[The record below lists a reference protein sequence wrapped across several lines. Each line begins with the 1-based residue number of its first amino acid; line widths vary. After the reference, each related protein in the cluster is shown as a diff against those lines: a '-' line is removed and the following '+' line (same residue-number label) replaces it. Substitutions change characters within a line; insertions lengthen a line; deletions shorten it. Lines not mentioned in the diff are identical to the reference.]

1 MKKIN
6 PKTKT
11 EKNKDHILVTT
22 GKDQVAIRLRKGD
35 DTLQLV
41 FFTKAEM
48 EEVIKTYNKI
58 K

>member
-11 EKNKDHILVTT
+11 EKDKDHILITT

-35 DTLQLV
+35 ETQNIV

-48 EEVIKTYNKI
+48 DEIVKEYNKI